1 MEVRKPSLATR
12 CFIIMQKAY
21 KRRIPL
27 VPKIIKKVMRFFFA
41 CEIPYQANIGIG
53 TEFVHN
59 GLGVVIHEEA
69 QIGKYN
75 KIMQNVTI
83 GGRNGRGAPIIGD
96 YCFIGAGAC
105 ILGDIKIGNN
115 VMIGANSVILKDIP
129 DNVVV
134 VGIPGEIKKEI
145 DNALIGKY
153 KN

>member
-1 MEVRKPSLATR
+1 
-12 CFIIMQKAY
+12 
-21 KRRIPL
+21 
-27 VPKIIKKVMRFFFA
+27 MRVFFA

-83 GGRNGRGAPIIGD
+83 GGRNGRGAPKIGD

-145 DNALIGKY
+145 DHKLIGEF